1 MRVFLKDSI
10 CFECCKGNIIDRT
23 DFMYDTIGVSTDQ
36 LIL

>member
-10 CFECCKGNIIDRT
+10 CFECCKGNIIRSI
-23 DFMYDTIGVSTDQ
+23 DFMYDTIEVSTDQ